1 MYIGGGI
8 FLLVVGAILSFAISD
23 TKVQGIDLEVIGYIC
38 MAGGVLAIVLSLMM
52 MNRARSTSHTA
63 YVERRDVPPTPP
75 PPGY

>member
-23 TKVQGIDLEVIGYIC
+23 KKVQGIDLEVIGYIC

-52 MNRARSTSHTA
+52 MNRSRSTAHTE
-63 YVERRDVPPTPP
+63 YIERRDVPPGP